1 MIDFDRLLLEKKQG
15 DSIMSEHSIGKTIA
29 TLRKAKGWT
38 QVELAEKLNVS
49 DKAVSKW
56 ESEAGF
62 PEISQLPAMATLFG
76 VTIDYLMTGKMP
88 EKEIV
93 TISKA
98 ELCAKNDD
106 ISLAKEVKDLPN
118 DENNKNIV
126 DYILKYQSLN
136 VFKRLCEIDSN
147 FIKRFKMLDAM
158 TLAVVSNSLLL
169 LAGKTFPVDSKSKFT
184 FENEDEIK
192 SLLPIEDKEHFENY
206 WDQCLCLIP
215 RKFFTLLVTDK
226 RINEATLNTLLSNQN
241 GRESV
246 WYHAFPYM
254 IDEAYKKGNKKLLL
268 KLLDISRKNNAIA
281 YETID
286 PKFDNYGSYDY
297 ILNYFFIASRCGNKG
312 HGLIRVLESTIKAA
326 LKKGDFDKVQE
337 FNSINIDVENFVKTK
352 FRYIHKD
359 STRCYIA
366 DADEIRVAKL
376 KLDKS
381 VSKIEL
387 QVQTT
392 IHNGIVDIKELTKI
406 TNFTAIKKAL
416 KDYPIH
422 PFELLYR
429 MYQQQKWRELFE
441 FSVDYDINR
450 LSDAILHQNKEDI
463 EENILE
469 IWTQDNQPYNRLKS
483 LCFNNKELYVSIREV
498 SYGSR
503 TNHNQKSIQE
513 AIDYLNDVRQRI
525 ISELSNKFDKE
536 KIVGELTKDYFYSEL
551 SKGNKELVII
561 KLCVRMEAI
570 LKCDYNYQGDFSE
583 MLDRFCGQFNTYDDE
598 GNNYDPYTPD
608 MLNRL
613 RRQRNSIVHSEKT
626 VEPMSD
632 DDIKQCIDY
641 ICSL

>member
-1 MIDFDRLLLEKKQG
+1 
-15 DSIMSEHSIGKTIA
+15 MSKHSIGKTIA

-56 ESEAGF
+56 ESEAGL
-62 PEISQLPAMATLFG
+62 PEISQLPTMATLFG
-76 VTIDYLMTGKMP
+76 VTIDYLLTGKTP

-98 ELCAKNDD
+98 ELCAKTDD
-106 ISLAKEVKDLPN
+106 VSLAEEVKDLPH
-118 DENNKNIV
+118 DENNKKIV
-126 DYILKYQSLN
+126 DYILQYQSLN
-136 VFKRLCEIDSN
+136 VFKKLCEIDSS
-147 FIKRFKMLDAM
+147 FINRFKMLDAM
-158 TLAVVSNSLLL
+158 RLAVVSNSLSILV
-169 LAGKTFPVDSKSKFT
+169 GKVFSVDGNCKFT

-192 SLLPIEDKEHFENY
+192 SLLPVEDKEYFRNY
-206 WDQCLCLIP
+206 QDQCICLIP
-215 RKFFTLLVTDK
+215 RDFFTLLVTDK
-226 RINEATLNTLLSNQN
+226 RINETTLNTLLSNQN
-241 GRESV
+241 GRECV
-246 WYHAFPYM
+246 WYHAFPYL
-254 IDEAYKKGNKKLLL
+254 IDEAYKNGNDKLLL

-286 PKFDNYGSYDY
+286 PIVIYDSSYDY
-297 ILNYFFIASRCGNKG
+297 VLNYFFIASKYGNKG
-312 HGLIRVLESTIKAA
+312 HGLVRVLESTIKAA
-326 LKKGDFDKVQE
+326 LEKGDFDMVQE
-337 FNSINIDVENFVKTK
+337 FNNINIDVENFVTTK
-352 FRYIHKD
+352 FRREHESVTK
-359 STRCYIA
+359 SKCYVA
-366 DADEIRVAKL
+366 TSDEIRVAKL

-381 VSKIEL
+381 VSRTDLEI
-387 QVQTT
+387 QSA
-392 IHNGIVDIKELTKI
+392 IHNGIVDIKEVKGI
-406 TNFTAIKKAL
+406 ADFKAVKKAL
-416 KDYPIH
+416 NDYPVH
-422 PFELLYR
+422 PFELVYR

-450 LSDAILHQNKEDI
+450 LSDAILYQNKEDI

-469 IWTQDNQPYNRLKS
+469 IWTKDNQPYNRLKS
-483 LCFNNKELYVSIREV
+483 LCFNNNELYVSRSEI

-513 AIDYLNDVRQRI
+513 VIDYLNDVRQRI

-570 LKCDYNYQGDFSE
+570 LKYDYNYQGDFSE

-598 GNNYDPYTPD
+598 MNNYDPYTPD

-626 VEPMSD
+626 DKPMSD
-632 DDIKQCIDY
+632 YDIKQCIEY

>member
-1 MIDFDRLLLEKKQG
+1 
-15 DSIMSEHSIGKTIA
+15 MSKHSIGKTIA

-76 VTIDYLMTGKMP
+76 VTIDYLMTGKTP

-98 ELCAKNDD
+98 ELCAKTDD
-106 ISLAKEVKDLPN
+106 VSLAEEVKDLPN

-126 DYILKYQSLN
+126 DYILQYQCLN
-136 VFKRLCEIDSN
+136 VFKKLCETDSN

-158 TLAVVSNSLLL
+158 TLAAVSNSLSLL
-169 LAGKTFPVDSKSKFT
+169 SGKEFPIDRNCRFT

-192 SLLPIEDKEHFENY
+192 SLLPIEDKEYFRNY
-206 WDQCLCLIP
+206 QDQCICIIP
-215 RKFFTLLVTDK
+215 RDFFTLLVTDK
-226 RINEATLNTLLSNQN
+226 RINETTLNTLLSNQN
-241 GRESV
+241 GRECV
-246 WYHAFPYM
+246 WYHAFPYL
-254 IDEAYKKGNKKLLL
+254 IDEAYKNGNDKLLL

-286 PKFDNYGSYDY
+286 PIYDNYDSSYNY
-297 ILNYFFIASRCGNKG
+297 VLNYFFIAPKYGNKG
-312 HGLIRVLESTIKAA
+312 HGLVRVLESTIKAA
-326 LKKGDFDKVQE
+326 LEKGDFDMVQE
-337 FNSINIDVENFVKTK
+337 FNNINVDVENFVNTK
-352 FRYIHKD
+352 FRRVHESITK
-359 STRCYIA
+359 SKCYVA
-366 DADEIRVAKL
+366 NADEIRVAKL

-381 VSKIEL
+381 VSKADLEI
-387 QVQTT
+387 QSA
-392 IHNGIVDIKELTKI
+392 IHNGIVDIKELKEI
-406 TNFTAIKKAL
+406 ANFTAVKKAL
-416 KDYPIH
+416 NDYPVH
-422 PFELLYR
+422 PFELVYR

-450 LSDAILHQNKEDI
+450 LSDAILHQNKEEI

-469 IWTQDNQPYNRLKS
+469 IWTKDNQPYNRLKS
-483 LCFNNKELYVSIREV
+483 LCFNNNELYVSIREV

-513 AIDYLNDVRQRI
+513 VIDYLNEVRHRI

-598 GNNYDPYTPD
+598 GNDYDPYTPD

>member
-1 MIDFDRLLLEKKQG
+1 
-15 DSIMSEHSIGKTIA
+15 MSKHSIGKTIA

-56 ESEAGF
+56 EKNSGVPSVEF
-62 PEISQLPAMATLFG
+62 YPALAELFG
-76 VTIDYLMTGKMP
+76 ITIDYLMTGKT
-88 EKEIV
+88 EKKEII
-93 TISKA
+93 TMSKS

-106 ISLAKEVKDLPN
+106 VELAKKVKNLPK
-118 DENNKNIV
+118 DEKGKDIV
-126 DYILKYQSLN
+126 DYILKYNSLK
-136 VFKRLCEIDSN
+136 VFKKLCETDLK
-147 FIKRFKMLDAM
+147 FITRFSILDAV
-158 TLAVVSNSLLL
+158 TLSIKSNSLFLL
-169 LAGKTFPVDSKSKFT
+169 SGKQFEIGYSRFT
-184 FENEDEIK
+184 FENENAIK
-192 SLLPIEDKEHFENY
+192 ELLPLEDKGYFANTGI
-206 WDQCLCLIP
+206 QSACILP
-215 RKFFTLLVTDK
+215 RKFFTMIVTN
-226 RINEATLNTLLSNQN
+226 RNINEETMNILLSNQN
-241 GRESV
+241 KRKCV
-246 WYHAFPYM
+246 WYHAFPYL
-254 IDEAYKKGNKKLLL
+254 IDEAYKKGKNKLLL
-268 KLLDISRKNNAIA
+268 KLLEISRTNNAVA
-281 YETID
+281 YETINPVYD
-286 PKFDNYGSYDY
+286 RCDGYSYV
-297 ILNYFFIASRCGNKG
+297 LNYFFIAPKYGNKG
-312 HGLIRVLESTIKAA
+312 HGLVRILESTIKSA
-326 LKKGDFDKVQE
+326 LEKGDFDMVQE
-337 FNSINIDVENFVKTK
+337 FNNINVDVESFVNTK
-352 FRYIHKD
+352 FMNIHEE
-359 STRCYIA
+359 STKCYIA
-366 DADEIRVAKL
+366 NADEIRVAKL

-381 VSKIEL
+381 VSKTDLEI
-387 QVQTT
+387 QSA
-392 IHNGIVDIKELTKI
+392 IHNGIVEIKELKEI
-406 TNFTAIKKAL
+406 ANFTAVKKAL
-416 KDYPIH
+416 NDYPVH
-422 PFELLYR
+422 PFELVYR

-441 FSVDYDINR
+441 FSVDYNINK

-469 IWTQDNQPYNRLKS
+469 IWTKDNQPYNRLKS
-483 LCFNNKELYVSIREV
+483 LCFNNNELYVSIREV

-513 AIDYLNDVRQRI
+513 VIDYLNEVRQRI

-598 GNNYDPYTPD
+598 GNDYDPYTPD

>member
-1 MIDFDRLLLEKKQG
+1 
-15 DSIMSEHSIGKTIA
+15 MSKHSIGKTIA

-56 ESEAGF
+56 ESEAGL
-62 PEISQLPAMATLFG
+62 PEISQLPTMATLFG
-76 VTIDYLMTGKMP
+76 VTIDYLLTGKTP

-98 ELCAKNDD
+98 ELCAKTDD
-106 ISLAKEVKDLPN
+106 VSLAEEVKDLPH
-118 DENNKNIV
+118 DENNKKIV
-126 DYILKYQSLN
+126 DYILQYQSLN
-136 VFKRLCEIDSN
+136 VFKKLCEIDSS
-147 FIKRFKMLDAM
+147 FINRFKMLDAM
-158 TLAVVSNSLLL
+158 RLAVVSNSLSILV
-169 LAGKTFPVDSKSKFT
+169 GKVFSVDGNCKFT

-192 SLLPIEDKEHFENY
+192 SLLPVEDKEYFRNY
-206 WDQCLCLIP
+206 QDQCICLIP
-215 RKFFTLLVTDK
+215 RDFFTLLVTDK
-226 RINEATLNTLLSNQN
+226 RINETTLNTLLSNQN
-241 GRESV
+241 GRECV
-246 WYHAFPYM
+246 WYHAFPYL
-254 IDEAYKKGNKKLLL
+254 IDEAYKNGNDKLLL

-286 PKFDNYGSYDY
+286 PIVIYDSSYDY
-297 ILNYFFIASRCGNKG
+297 VLNYFFIASKYGNKG
-312 HGLIRVLESTIKAA
+312 HGLVRVLESTIKAA
-326 LKKGDFDKVQE
+326 LEKGDFDKVQE
-337 FNSINIDVENFVKTK
+337 FNNINIDVENFVTTK
-352 FRYIHKD
+352 FRREHESVTK
-359 STRCYIA
+359 SKCYVA
-366 DADEIRVAKL
+366 TSDEIRVAKL

-381 VSKIEL
+381 VSRTDLEI
-387 QVQTT
+387 QSA
-392 IHNGIVDIKELTKI
+392 IHNGIVDIKEVKGI
-406 TNFTAIKKAL
+406 ADFKAVKKAL
-416 KDYPIH
+416 NDYPVH
-422 PFELLYR
+422 PFELVYR

-450 LSDAILHQNKEDI
+450 LSDAILYQNKEDI

-469 IWTQDNQPYNRLKS
+469 IWTKDNQPYNRLKS
-483 LCFNNKELYVSIREV
+483 LCFNNNELYVSRSEI

-513 AIDYLNDVRQRI
+513 VIDYLNDVRQRI

-551 SKGNKELVII
+551 SKGNMELVII

-570 LKCDYNYQGDFSE
+570 LKYDYNYQGDFSE

-598 GNNYDPYTPD
+598 MNNYDPYTPD

-626 VEPMSD
+626 DKPMSD
-632 DDIKQCIDY
+632 YDIKQCIEY

>member
-1 MIDFDRLLLEKKQG
+1 
-15 DSIMSEHSIGKTIA
+15 MSKHSIGKTIA

-56 ESEAGF
+56 ESEAGL

-76 VTIDYLMTGKMP
+76 VTIDYLMTGKTP

-98 ELCAKNDD
+98 ELCAKTDD
-106 ISLAKEVKDLPN
+106 VSLAEEVKDLPN

-126 DYILKYQSLN
+126 DYILQYQSLN
-136 VFKRLCEIDSN
+136 VFKKLCEIDSS
-147 FIKRFKMLDAM
+147 FINRFKMLDAM
-158 TLAVVSNSLLL
+158 RLAVVSNSLSILV
-169 LAGKTFPVDSKSKFT
+169 GKVFSVDRNCKFT

-192 SLLPIEDKEHFENY
+192 SLLPVEDKEYFRNY
-206 WDQCLCLIP
+206 QDQCSCLIP
-215 RKFFTLLVTDK
+215 RDFFTLLVTDK
-226 RINEATLNTLLSNQN
+226 RVNETTLNAFLSNQN
-241 GRESV
+241 GRECV
-246 WYHAFPYM
+246 WYHAFPYL
-254 IDEAYKKGNKKLLL
+254 IDEAYKNGNDKLLL

-286 PKFDNYGSYDY
+286 PIYDNYDSSYNY
-297 ILNYFFIASRCGNKG
+297 VLNYFFIAPKYGNKG
-312 HGLIRVLESTIKAA
+312 HGLVRVLESTIKAA
-326 LKKGDFDKVQE
+326 LEKGDFDMLQE
-337 FNSINIDVENFVKTK
+337 FNNINIDVENFVTTK
-352 FRYIHKD
+352 FRRVHESMTK
-359 STRCYIA
+359 SKCYVA
-366 DADEIRVAKL
+366 NFDEIRVAKL

-381 VSKIEL
+381 VSRTDLEI
-387 QVQTT
+387 QSA
-392 IHNGIVDIKELTKI
+392 IHNGIVDIKELKEI
-406 TNFTAIKKAL
+406 ADFKAVKKAL
-416 KDYPIH
+416 NDYPVH
-422 PFELLYR
+422 PFELVYR

-450 LSDAILHQNKEDI
+450 LSDAILQQNKEEI

-469 IWTQDNQPYNRLKS
+469 IWTKDNQPYNRLKC
-483 LCFNNKELYVSIREV
+483 LCFNNNELYVSIREV

-513 AIDYLNDVRQRI
+513 VIDYLNDVRQRI

-536 KIVGELTKDYFYSEL
+536 KIIGELTKDYFYSEL

-598 GNNYDPYTPD
+598 GNDYDPYTPD

-641 ICSL
+641 ICAL

>member
-1 MIDFDRLLLEKKQG
+1 
-15 DSIMSEHSIGKTIA
+15 MSKHSIGKTIA
-29 TLRKAKGWT
+29 TLRKTKGWT

-56 ESEAGF
+56 ESEAGL

-76 VTIDYLMTGKMP
+76 VTIDYLMTGKTP

-98 ELCAKNDD
+98 ELCAKTDD
-106 ISLAKEVKDLPN
+106 VSLAEEVKDLPN

-126 DYILKYQSLN
+126 DYILQYQSLN
-136 VFKRLCEIDSN
+136 VFKKLCEIDSS
-147 FIKRFKMLDAM
+147 FINRFIMLDAM
-158 TLAVVSNSLLL
+158 RLAVVSNSLSILV
-169 LAGKTFPVDSKSKFT
+169 GKVFSVDRNCKFT

-192 SLLPIEDKEHFENY
+192 SLLPVEDKEYFRNY
-206 WDQCLCLIP
+206 QDQCTCLIP
-215 RKFFTLLVTDK
+215 RDFFTLLVTDK
-226 RINEATLNTLLSNQN
+226 RVNETTLNVFLSNQN
-241 GRESV
+241 GRECV
-246 WYHAFPYM
+246 WYHAFPYL
-254 IDEAYKKGNKKLLL
+254 IDEAYKNGNDKLLH

-286 PKFDNYGSYDY
+286 PIYDNYDSSYNY
-297 ILNYFFIASRCGNKG
+297 VLNYFFIAPKYGNKG
-312 HGLIRVLESTIKAA
+312 HGLVRVLKSTIKAA
-326 LKKGDFDKVQE
+326 LEKGDFDMVQE
-337 FNSINIDVENFVKTK
+337 FNNINIDVENFVTTK
-352 FRYIHKD
+352 FRRLHESMTK
-359 STRCYIA
+359 SKCYVA
-366 DADEIRVAKL
+366 TSDEIRVAKL

-381 VSKIEL
+381 VSRTDLEI
-387 QVQTT
+387 QSA
-392 IHNGIVDIKELTKI
+392 IHNGIVDIKELKEI
-406 TNFTAIKKAL
+406 ADFKAVKKAL
-416 KDYPIH
+416 NDYPVH
-422 PFELLYR
+422 PFELVYR

-450 LSDAILHQNKEDI
+450 LSDAILYQNKEDI

-469 IWTQDNQPYNRLKS
+469 IWTKDNQPYNRLKS
-483 LCFNNKELYVSIREV
+483 LCFNNNELYVSIREI

-513 AIDYLNDVRQRI
+513 VIDYLNDVRQRI

-536 KIVGELTKDYFYSEL
+536 QIVGELTKDYFYSEL

-598 GNNYDPYTPD
+598 GNDYDPNTPD

>member
-1 MIDFDRLLLEKKQG
+1 
-15 DSIMSEHSIGKTIA
+15 MSKHSIGKTIA

-56 ESEAGF
+56 ESEAGL
-62 PEISQLPAMATLFG
+62 PEISQLPTMATLFG
-76 VTIDYLMTGKMP
+76 VTIDYLMTGKTP

-98 ELCAKNDD
+98 ELCAKTDD
-106 ISLAKEVKDLPN
+106 VSLAEEVKDLPH
-118 DENNKNIV
+118 DENNKKIV
-126 DYILKYQSLN
+126 DYILQYQSLN
-136 VFKRLCEIDSN
+136 VFRKLCEIDSS
-147 FIKRFKMLDAM
+147 FINRFKMLDAM
-158 TLAVVSNSLLL
+158 RLAVVSNSLSILV
-169 LAGKTFPVDSKSKFT
+169 GKVFSIDGNCKFT

-192 SLLPIEDKEHFENY
+192 SLLPVEDKEYFRNY
-206 WDQCLCLIP
+206 QDQCICLIP
-215 RKFFTLLVTDK
+215 RDFFTLLVTDK
-226 RINEATLNTLLSNQN
+226 RVNETTLNTFLSNQN
-241 GRESV
+241 GRECV
-246 WYHAFPYM
+246 WYHAFPYL
-254 IDEAYKKGNKKLLL
+254 IDEAYKNGNDKLLL

-286 PKFDNYGSYDY
+286 PIVIYDSSYDY
-297 ILNYFFIASRCGNKG
+297 VLNYFFIASKYGNKG
-312 HGLIRVLESTIKAA
+312 HGLVRVLESTIKAA
-326 LKKGDFDKVQE
+326 LEKGDFDMVQE
-337 FNSINIDVENFVKTK
+337 FNNINIDVENFVTTK
-352 FRYIHKD
+352 FRREHESVTK
-359 STRCYIA
+359 SKCYVA
-366 DADEIRVAKL
+366 TSDEIRVAKL

-381 VSKIEL
+381 VSRTDLEI
-387 QVQTT
+387 QSA
-392 IHNGIVDIKELTKI
+392 IHNGIVDIKEVKEI
-406 TNFTAIKKAL
+406 ADFKAVKKAL
-416 KDYPIH
+416 NDYPVH
-422 PFELLYR
+422 PFELVYR

-450 LSDAILHQNKEDI
+450 LSDAILYQNKEDI

-469 IWTQDNQPYNRLKS
+469 IWTKDNQPYNRLKS
-483 LCFNNKELYVSIREV
+483 LCFNNNELYVSIGEI

-513 AIDYLNDVRQRI
+513 VIDYLNDVRQRI

-551 SKGNKELVII
+551 SKGNMELVII

-570 LKCDYNYQGDFSE
+570 LKYDYNYQGDFSE

-598 GNNYDPYTPD
+598 MNNYDPYTPD

-626 VEPMSD
+626 DKPMSD
-632 DDIKQCIDY
+632 YDIKQCIEY

>member
-1 MIDFDRLLLEKKQG
+1 
-15 DSIMSEHSIGKTIA
+15 MSKHSIGKTIA

-56 ESEAGF
+56 ESEAGL
-62 PEISQLPAMATLFG
+62 PEISQLPTMATLFG
-76 VTIDYLMTGKMP
+76 VTIDYLMTGKTP

-98 ELCAKNDD
+98 ELCAKTDD
-106 ISLAKEVKDLPN
+106 VSLAEEVKDLPH
-118 DENNKNIV
+118 DENNKKIV
-126 DYILKYQSLN
+126 DYILQYQSLN
-136 VFKRLCEIDSN
+136 VFRKLCEIDSS
-147 FIKRFKMLDAM
+147 FINRFKMLDAM
-158 TLAVVSNSLLL
+158 RLAVVSNSLSLL
-169 LAGKTFPVDSKSKFT
+169 VGKVFSIDGNYKFT
-184 FENEDEIK
+184 FENKDEIK
-192 SLLPIEDKEHFENY
+192 SLLPVEDKEYFRNY
-206 WDQCLCLIP
+206 EDQCICLIP
-215 RKFFTLLVTDK
+215 RDFFTLLVTDK
-226 RINEATLNTLLSNQN
+226 RVNETTLNTFLSNQN
-241 GRESV
+241 GRECV
-246 WYHAFPYM
+246 WYHAFPYL
-254 IDEAYKKGNKKLLL
+254 IDEAYKNGNDKLLL

-286 PKFDNYGSYDY
+286 PIDNYDCSHYY
-297 ILNYFFIASRCGNKG
+297 VLNYFFIASKYDNKG
-312 HGLIRVLESTIKAA
+312 HGLVRVLESTIKAA
-326 LKKGDFDKVQE
+326 LEKGDFDMVQE
-337 FNSINIDVENFVKTK
+337 FNNINIDVENFVTTK
-352 FRYIHKD
+352 FRREHESVTK
-359 STRCYIA
+359 SKCYVA
-366 DADEIRVAKL
+366 TSDEIRVAKL

-381 VSKIEL
+381 VSRTDLEI
-387 QVQTT
+387 QSD
-392 IHNGIVDIKELTKI
+392 IHNGIVDIKEVKEI
-406 TNFTAIKKAL
+406 ADFKAVKKAL
-416 KDYPIH
+416 NDYPVH
-422 PFELLYR
+422 PFELVYR

-450 LSDAILHQNKEDI
+450 LSDAILYQNKEDI

-469 IWTQDNQPYNRLKS
+469 IWTKDNQPYNRLKS
-483 LCFNNKELYVSIREV
+483 LCFNNNELYVSRSEI

-513 AIDYLNDVRQRI
+513 VIDYLNDVRQRI

-551 SKGNKELVII
+551 SKGNMELVII

-570 LKCDYNYQGDFSE
+570 LKYDYNYQGDFSE

-598 GNNYDPYTPD
+598 MNNYDPYTPD

-626 VEPMSD
+626 DKPMSD
-632 DDIKQCIDY
+632 YDIKQCIEY

>member
-1 MIDFDRLLLEKKQG
+1 
-15 DSIMSEHSIGKTIA
+15 MSKHSIGKTIA
-29 TLRKAKGWT
+29 TLRKTKGWT

-56 ESEAGF
+56 ESEAGL

-76 VTIDYLMTGKMP
+76 VTIDYLMTGKTP

-98 ELCAKNDD
+98 ELCAKTDD
-106 ISLAKEVKDLPN
+106 VSLAEEVKDLPN

-126 DYILKYQSLN
+126 DYILQYQSLN
-136 VFKRLCEIDSN
+136 VFKKLCEIDSS
-147 FIKRFKMLDAM
+147 FINRFKMLDAM
-158 TLAVVSNSLLL
+158 RLAVVSNSLSILV
-169 LAGKTFPVDSKSKFT
+169 GKVFSVDRNCKFT

-192 SLLPIEDKEHFENY
+192 SLLPVEDKEYFRNY
-206 WDQCLCLIP
+206 QDQCNCLIP
-215 RKFFTLLVTDK
+215 RDFFTLLVTDK
-226 RINEATLNTLLSNQN
+226 RVNETTLNTFLSNQN
-241 GRESV
+241 GRECV
-246 WYHAFPYM
+246 WYHAFPYL
-254 IDEAYKKGNKKLLL
+254 IDEAYKNGNDKLLL

-286 PKFDNYGSYDY
+286 PIVIYDSSYDY
-297 ILNYFFIASRCGNKG
+297 VLNYFFIASKYGNKG
-312 HGLIRVLESTIKAA
+312 HGLVRVLESTIKAA
-326 LKKGDFDKVQE
+326 LEKGDFDMVQE
-337 FNSINIDVENFVKTK
+337 FNNINIDVENFVTTK
-352 FRYIHKD
+352 FRREHESVTK
-359 STRCYIA
+359 SKCYIA
-366 DADEIRVAKL
+366 TSDEIRVAKL

-381 VSKIEL
+381 VSRTDLEI
-387 QVQTT
+387 QSA
-392 IHNGIVDIKELTKI
+392 IHNGIVAIKEAKGI
-406 TNFTAIKKAL
+406 ADFKAVKKAL
-416 KDYPIH
+416 NDYPVH
-422 PFELLYR
+422 PFELVYR

-450 LSDAILHQNKEDI
+450 LSDAILYQNKEDI

-469 IWTQDNQPYNRLKS
+469 IWTKDNQPYNRLKS
-483 LCFNNKELYVSIREV
+483 LCFNNNELYVSIGEI

-513 AIDYLNDVRQRI
+513 VIDYLNDVRQRI

-551 SKGNKELVII
+551 SRGNNELVII

-570 LKCDYNYQGDFSE
+570 LKCDYNFQGDFSE
-583 MLDRFCGQFNTYDDE
+583 MLDHFCNQFETYDDE
-598 GNNYDPYTPD
+598 SNNYDPYTPA

-613 RRQRNSIVHSEKT
+613 RRQRNSIVHSEKQG
-626 VEPMSD
+626 EPMSD
-632 DDIKQCIDY
+632 EEIKQCIDY

>member
-1 MIDFDRLLLEKKQG
+1 
-15 DSIMSEHSIGKTIA
+15 MSKHSIGKTIA

-56 ESEAGF
+56 ESEAGL

-76 VTIDYLMTGKMP
+76 VTIDYLMTGKTP

-98 ELCAKNDD
+98 ELCAKTDD
-106 ISLAKEVKDLPN
+106 VSLAEEVKDLPN

-126 DYILKYQSLN
+126 DYILQYQSLN
-136 VFKRLCEIDSN
+136 VFKKLCEIDSS
-147 FIKRFKMLDAM
+147 FINRFKMLDAM
-158 TLAVVSNSLLL
+158 RLAVVSNSLSILV
-169 LAGKTFPVDSKSKFT
+169 GKVFSVDRNCKFT

-192 SLLPIEDKEHFENY
+192 SLLPVEDKEYFRNY
-206 WDQCLCLIP
+206 QDQCNCLIP
-215 RKFFTLLVTDK
+215 RDFFTLLVTDK
-226 RINEATLNTLLSNQN
+226 RVNETTLNVFLSNQN
-241 GRESV
+241 GRECV
-246 WYHAFPYM
+246 WYHAFPYL
-254 IDEAYKKGNKKLLL
+254 IDEAYKNGNDKLLL
-268 KLLDISRKNNAIA
+268 KLLEISRKNNAIA

-286 PKFDNYGSYDY
+286 PIYDNYDSSYNY
-297 ILNYFFIASRCGNKG
+297 VLNYFFIAPKYGNKG
-312 HGLIRVLESTIKAA
+312 HGLVRVLKSTIKAA
-326 LKKGDFDKVQE
+326 LEKGDFDMVQE
-337 FNSINIDVENFVKTK
+337 FNNINIDVENFVTTK
-352 FRYIHKD
+352 FRREHESVTK
-359 STRCYIA
+359 SKCYVA
-366 DADEIRVAKL
+366 TSDEIRVAKL

-381 VSKIEL
+381 VSRTDLEI
-387 QVQTT
+387 QSA
-392 IHNGIVDIKELTKI
+392 IHNGIVDIKELKEI
-406 TNFTAIKKAL
+406 ADFKAVKKAL
-416 KDYPIH
+416 NDYPVH
-422 PFELLYR
+422 PFELVYR

-450 LSDAILHQNKEDI
+450 LSDAILYQNKEDI

-469 IWTQDNQPYNRLKS
+469 IWTKDNQPYNRLKS
-483 LCFNNKELYVSIREV
+483 LCFNNNELYVSIGEI

-513 AIDYLNDVRQRI
+513 VIDYLNDVRQRI

-551 SKGNKELVII
+551 SKGNMELVII

-598 GNNYDPYTPD
+598 MNNYDPYTPD

-626 VEPMSD
+626 DKPMSD
-632 DDIKQCIDY
+632 YDIKQCIEY